1 MSYYLKTFFMIYL
14 LLFTVSS
21 NSVAQETTSD
31 DVLNLSAVQS
41 LGLLTDRKVCSYDVI
56 RVRPEP
62 IDQIDEQGL
71 IINLTGDRLMSLDG
85 AQSNIETIRV
95 ELLFTIQL
103 PGRSGT
109 FRVIG
114 VGESNFQINLEVN
127 DPIDY
132 KEHPSVAITDAVKES
147 VRDGYR
153 KLRDFLEEFVGPR
166 QPISHISV
174 LQGDRILIPLGRS
187 DHVQEGDVFNVYPP
201 AEESVCISYSPSLAT
216 ATVIEIDDS
225 KSILEMN
232 IVPNGRVVVRV
243 GDIVKLSP
251 DINFESRMKESNEPP
266 KPNLLKFVSTPRIY
280 VRLLFD
286 DDGRVVAVL
295 RNITPY
301 IGNFLRIEGPGF
313 GFHVFE
319 EFEINPL

>member
-1 MSYYLKTFFMIYL
+1 MNIYLKTFFMIYL
-14 LLFTVSS
+14 LLFIFVS

-31 DVLNLSAVQS
+31 DVLNLSAVQN
-41 LGLLTDRKVCSYDVI
+41 LGLLTNVCMSYDVI

-62 IDQIDEQGL
+62 IDQIDEQRL
-71 IINLTGDRLMSLDG
+71 IIDLTGDRLMSLDG
-85 AQSNIETIRV
+85 SQSNIETIRV

-114 VGESNFQINLEVN
+114 VGESNFQTNLEVH

-153 KLRDFLEEFVGPR
+153 KLRDLFVGPR

-201 AEESVCISYSPSLAT
+201 AEEGACISYSPSLVT

-232 IVPNGRVVVRV
+232 IVPNGRVAVRV